1 MNSMERYMKFRYVA
15 RIVIEADTPICVGSG
30 EKTIDTDSEV
40 TLDVNGLPYIPG
52 TTIAGVLRHIMVAEI
67 Q

>member
-1 MNSMERYMKFRYVA
+1 MERYMKFRYVA

-40 TLDVNGLPYIPG
+40 ALD
-52 TTIAGVLRHIMVAEI
+52 AEI